1 MKGRKSSGDVECSGT
16 YPAKKGR
23 TILSSFREWGT
34 RPIVTFSSLERMDSV
49 GQGPFV
55 WELENSDWSPSDLQD
70 LLGPRE

>member
-1 MKGRKSSGDVECSGT
+1 MKGRKSSGDVERSGT
-16 YPAKKGR
+16 YPAREGR

-34 RPIVTFSSLERMDSV
+34 CPIVTFSSLERMDSV

-70 LLGPRE
+70 LLGPHE